1 MDNKNLKGQQDR
13 SQVAGNEDYEVEYLA
28 GQLNV
33 SKDDILK
40 AIKAVG
46 NSREKI
52 EAYFNSNKNS

>member
-13 SQVAGNEDYEVEYLA
+13 SRVAGNEDYEVEYLA

-52 EAYFNSNKNS
+52 EAYFNKNRQD

>member
-52 EAYFNSNKNS
+52 EAYFNKNRQD

>member
-13 SQVAGNEDYEVEYLA
+13 SQVAGNEDYEMEYLA
-28 GQLNV
+28 SQLNV

-40 AIKAVG
+40 AIKVVG

-52 EAYFNSNKNS
+52 EAYFNSNKNG

>member
-13 SQVAGNEDYEVEYLA
+13 SQVAGSEDYEVEYLV